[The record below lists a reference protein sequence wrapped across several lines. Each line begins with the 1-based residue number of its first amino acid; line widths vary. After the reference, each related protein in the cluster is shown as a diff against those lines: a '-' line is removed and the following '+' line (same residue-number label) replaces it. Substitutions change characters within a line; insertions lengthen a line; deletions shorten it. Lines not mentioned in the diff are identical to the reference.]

1 MNKWITVDINNPAY
15 PNGGLYIKENN
26 YALTPIAVIPFP
38 LGNCAK
44 GVERQIK
51 NAKLMVSSPENF
63 ERMTQL
69 VQCIKEITKECAAAV
84 DHSGKS
90 DKEHLSN
97 IIGLIDNKKV
107 CKLIRETS
115 AVIEEVEI

>member
-1 MNKWITVDINNPAY
+1 MNKWISVDINNPAY

-44 GVERQIK
+44 GIERQIK

-63 ERMTQL
+63 ERMRDLSL
-69 VQCIKEITKECAAAV
+69 VVNEIIKECAAAV

-97 IIGLIDNKKV
+97 IIGLIDNKRV
-107 CKLIRETS
+107 CKLIGDIS
-115 AVIEEVEI
+115 AVIEEVEK